1 MGIVDRCAS
10 SETANMHRISVVAAL
25 LAALVAGSHAISV
38 ALKVTPGSVSGKN
51 VVCELG
57 GDTDNFS
64 QTGVSYSIDGS
75 RLFAVEYTGKSVQYC
90 YIEVLAPTTTTTP
103 EPEVIRWRSDYR
115 CGSRYKD
122 PQGNA
127 AICNPNSGHKCCS
140 PWGWCDGTRAHC
152 ACSGCKDYSKIL
164 GTTTTT
170 PKPASTTPKPLVMS
184 ELGQFTSNMHP
195 CTTGTSSLM

>member
-10 SETANMHRISVVAAL
+10 SETANMHRTSVVAAL

-51 VVCELG
+51 VVCELA

-75 RLFAVEYTGKSVQYC
+75 RLFAVEYTGKSVQCC
-90 YIEVLAPTTTTTP
+90 YIEVLAP
-103 EPEVIRWRSDYR
+103 
-115 CGSRYKD
+115 
-122 PQGNA
+122 
-127 AICNPNSGHKCCS
+127 
-140 PWGWCDGTRAHC
+140 
-152 ACSGCKDYSKIL
+152 
-164 GTTTTT
+164 TTTTT

-184 ELGQFTSNMHP
+184 ELGQFMSNMHP
-195 CTTGTSSLM
+195 CTTGTS